1 MNFFIVVLV
10 ILCFIYIYKLPT
22 TETFDYTRRNKQI
35 NDLERLTGC
44 VTTTCDRAS
53 YSEKECACNMVYDK
67 TLNNI
72 SEFRYNDEKLIDM
85 YDPVYS
91 QEPCSNTQLM
101 GCRDM

>member
-10 ILCFIYIYKLPT
+10 ILCFIYIYKSPT

-35 NDLERLTGC
+35 NDSERLTGLI
-44 VTTTCDRAS
+44 TTTCDRAS
-53 YSEKECACNMVYDK
+53 YPQKECTCNILYDK
-67 TLNNI
+67 QLDNI
-72 SEFRYNDEKLIDM
+72 DGFRYDDEKLIDM

-101 GCRDM
+101 HCRDM